1 MNGATPPTVVLSI
14 FRNDGQTGDPGTILA
29 KPFAVRV
36 TDLNGNG
43 IGGAPITW
51 TVLTGGGS
59 IVSAVAQT
67 GSEGYARAWF
77 RLGPNPGQQT
87 VQASTPGATPV
98 VFTATAN

>member
-1 MNGATPPTVVLSI
+1 
-14 FRNDGQTGDPGTILA
+14 
-29 KPFAVRV
+29 V